1 MFLEGAFGLIGRVSS
16 FFLLFSSNGTRMPLT
31 PDRPNQDPLGQRTTT
46 ASRTSLWNLRG
57 WDEGGAGELNNQRVC
72 EDFLEVGLVG
82 DPALVGPGL
91 ELVEHPDG
99 HTQ

>member
-1 MFLEGAFGLIGRVSS
+1 MLRGRDEGA
-16 FFLLFSSNGTRMPLT
+16 
-31 PDRPNQDPLGQRTTT
+31 
-46 ASRTSLWNLRG
+46 
-57 WDEGGAGELNNQRVC
+57 AGELNTQRVC

>member
-1 MFLEGAFGLIGRVSS
+1 
-16 FFLLFSSNGTRMPLT
+16 
-31 PDRPNQDPLGQRTTT
+31 
-46 ASRTSLWNLRG
+46 
-57 WDEGGAGELNNQRVC
+57 
-72 EDFLEVGLVG
+72 VGLVG